1 MAASIRRRR
10 SNRPGN
16 SQAKRTVRTID
27 TLESVSAPAGATEGV
42 SAPISASVSQVSRQR
57 GHGFSTAHLPGRTHA
72 FEGRDL
78 SEEHDTDEHLEET
91 APLPLDDWH
100 RRKGARMVPFAG
112 YYMPIQFDGIVS
124 EHNWTRSQAG
134 LFDVSHMGQIMVTG
148 EKAAEEL
155 EKLLPGAIASLKPGK
170 VRYSL
175 LLDEDGGIL
184 DDLMV
189 TNATPWIEG
198 DADAGEEG
206 HWGEPA
212 YYLVVN
218 GATKW
223 EDIGHLREFIDD
235 DVTLTHMDEHALIA
249 LQGPSAA
256 TALNRVMRNVIDDM
270 VFMESVTHEFGEW
283 PLRITRSGYTGE
295 DGFEIS
301 VPAEFA
307 ESLADRLCAEIEVR
321 PIGLGAR
328 DSLRLEAG
336 LPLYGHDITTDTDP
350 VSADLGFALT
360 KKRREQ
366 GGWMG
371 HEKVMQVLENGPAQ
385 KRVGLAIDGRMP
397 AREGAPI
404 YSGDTQVGRITSGGF
419 SPTLERPIAMG
430 YVDTALASEG
440 TELEVEVRNKRLP
453 AKVTKLPFV
462 PHRYHRGN

>member
-1 MAASIRRRR
+1 
-10 SNRPGN
+10 
-16 SQAKRTVRTID
+16 
-27 TLESVSAPAGATEGV
+27 
-42 SAPISASVSQVSRQR
+42 
-57 GHGFSTAHLPGRTHA
+57 
-72 FEGRDL
+72 
-78 SEEHDTDEHLEET
+78 
-91 APLPLDDWH
+91 
-100 RRKGARMVPFAG
+100 
-112 YYMPIQFDGIVS
+112 
-124 EHNWTRSQAG
+124 
-134 LFDVSHMGQIMVTG
+134 
-148 EKAAEEL
+148 
-155 EKLLPGAIASLKPGK
+155 
-170 VRYSL
+170 
-175 LLDEDGGIL
+175 
-184 DDLMV
+184 
-189 TNATPWIEG
+189 
-198 DADAGEEG
+198 
-206 HWGEPA
+206 
-212 YYLVVN
+212 
-218 GATKW
+218 
-223 EDIGHLREFIDD
+223 
-235 DVTLTHMDEHALIA
+235 
-249 LQGPSAA
+249 
-256 TALNRVMRNVIDDM
+256 M

>member
-1 MAASIRRRR
+1 MSDD
-10 SNRPGN
+10 
-16 SQAKRTVRTID
+16 TEDTIA
-27 TLESVSAPAGATEGV
+27 ETE
-42 SAPISASVSQVSRQR
+42 
-57 GHGFSTAHLPGRTHA
+57 T
-72 FEGRDL
+72 
-78 SEEHDTDEHLEET
+78 
-91 APLPLDDWH
+91 LPLDAWH

-112 YYMPIQFDGIVS
+112 YHMPIQYEGIVT
-124 EHNWTRSQAG
+124 EHNWTRNQAG
-134 LFDVSHMGQIMVTG
+134 LFDVSHMGQLMVTG
-148 EKAAEEL
+148 DKAAAEL

-175 LLDEDGGIL
+175 LLDDDGGIL

-198 DADAGEEG
+198 DEEAGTEG
-206 HWGEPA
+206 QWGEPA

-218 GATKW
+218 GAMKW
-223 EDIGHLREFIDD
+223 DDIAHLREHLDD

-270 VFMESVTHEFGEW
+270 VFMESVVHDFGEW
-283 PLRITRSGYTGE
+283 PLRITRAGYTGE

-301 VPAEFA
+301 LPAEFA
-307 ESLADRLCAEIEVR
+307 ESFADRLCAEIEVR
-321 PIGLGAR
+321 PVGLGAR

-336 LPLYGHDITTDTDP
+336 LPLYGHDITTETDP

-360 KKRREQ
+360 KRRREE

-371 HEKVMQVLENGPAQ
+371 HAPVMQAFAEGPAQ
-385 KRVGLAIDGRMP
+385 KRVGISIDGRMP
-397 AREGAPI
+397 AREGALV

-430 YVDTALASEG
+430 YVDTALAAEG
-440 TELEVEVRNKRLP
+440 TELEVEVRKKRLP
-453 AKVTKLPFV
+453 GTVALLPFV
-462 PHRYHRGN
+462 PHRYHRGK

>member
-1 MAASIRRRR
+1 MS
-10 SNRPGN
+10 
-16 SQAKRTVRTID
+16 D
-27 TLESVSAPAGATEGV
+27 
-42 SAPISASVSQVSRQR
+42 
-57 GHGFSTAHLPGRTHA
+57 
-72 FEGRDL
+72 
-78 SEEHDTDEHLEET
+78 DTDDTIAET
-91 APLPLDDWH
+91 ETLPLDAWH

-155 EKLLPGAIASLKPGK
+155 EKLLPGAIALLKPGK
-170 VRYSL
+170 VRYSP

-336 LPLYGHDITTDTDP
+336 LCLYGHDMTDTIDP
-350 VSADLGFALT
+350 VSASLLFAIG
-360 KKRREQ
+360 KRRRTE
-366 GGWMG
+366 GGFTG
-371 HEKVMQVLENGPAQ
+371 ADAVLERLAKGADD
-385 KRVGLAIDGRMP
+385 KRVGAELVDA
-397 AREGAPI
+397 
-404 YSGDTQVGRITSGGF
+404 SGTVIGKITSGTF
-419 SPTLERPIAMG
+419 APTAQASIAMG
-430 YVDTALASEG
+430 YVPADIAKEGEPVTAMVRSKPIVG
-440 TELEVEVRNKRLP
+440 TI
-453 AKVTKLPFV
+453 AKMPFV
-462 PHRYHRGN
+462 PQRYYRKPT

>member
-1 MAASIRRRR
+1 MGFRRTAKG
-10 SNRPGN
+10 RP
-16 SQAKRTVRTID
+16 
-27 TLESVSAPAGATEGV
+27 
-42 SAPISASVSQVSRQR
+42 
-57 GHGFSTAHLPGRTHA
+57 HA
-72 FEGRDL
+72 CEGRDL
-78 SEEHDTDEHLEET
+78 SDDTEDTIAET
-91 APLPLDDWH
+91 ETLPLDAWH

-112 YYMPIQFDGIVS
+112 YHMPIQYEGIVT
-124 EHNWTRSQAG
+124 EHNWTRNQAG
-134 LFDVSHMGQIMVTG
+134 LFDVSHMGQLMVTG
-148 EKAAEEL
+148 DKAAAEL

-175 LLDEDGGIL
+175 LLDDDGGIL

-198 DADAGEEG
+198 DEEAGTEG
-206 HWGEPA
+206 RWGEPA

-218 GATKW
+218 GAMKW
-223 EDIGHLREFIDD
+223 DDIAHLREHLDD

-270 VFMESVTHEFGEW
+270 VFMESVVHEFGEW
-283 PLRITRSGYTGE
+283 PLRITRAGYTGE

-301 VPAEFA
+301 LPAEFA
-307 ESLADRLCAEIEVR
+307 ESFADRLCAEIEVR
-321 PIGLGAR
+321 PVGLGAR

-336 LPLYGHDITTDTDP
+336 LPLYGHDITTETDP

-360 KKRREQ
+360 KRRREE

-371 HEKVMQVLENGPAQ
+371 HAPVMQAFAEGPAQ
-385 KRVGLAIDGRMP
+385 KRVGISIDGRMP
-397 AREGAPI
+397 AREGALV

-430 YVDTALASEG
+430 YVDTALAAEG
-440 TELEVEVRNKRLP
+440 TELEVEVRKKRLP
-453 AKVTKLPFV
+453 ATVASLPFV
-462 PHRYHRGN
+462 PHRYHRGK